1 MCLGRGLGSGSA
13 RRGVDA
19 ALLGRA
25 SALFAQVAIHRGL
38 GQGGRLWDP
47 AGHRAWTGPG
57 WMGGGGG
64 SAPGRAF
71 GAPASRLAGVVGL
84 GEAQGA
90 HIWEGRCARRPPGS
104 LCQLP
109 VTLAFEI
116 LPRSPLLESGPG
128 RVAAGGER
136 KTLGT
141 PFQSPFRKSVWAP
154 SAPPPAWP
162 GPRCI
167 MGFLEVPSQGATL
180 DRTGT
185 CGGTPATS
193 ATSSGAQ
200 RDGPEGCPE
209 AMGPPTAVSAV

>member
-1 MCLGRGLGSGSA
+1 MVWGPGRRGVGSTLPSWAAHLLCSPKSLFTGGSA
-13 RRGVDA
+13 REA
-19 ALLGRA
+19 ASGILQGTA
-25 SALFAQVAIHRGL
+25 L
-38 GQGGRLWDP
+38 GQALGGW
-47 AGHRAWTGPG
+47 GE
-57 WMGGGGG
+57 GGG